1 MSLLLEQKTYFKM
14 FELSFSSTM
23 DWSLLCVAILFH
35 HLVCLYTPSQSCL
48 CFHFILPPLDL
59 CCVLIPKSIPF
70 IFYLLFGCP
79 TANFRP
85 TANFGEI
92 STLPIVQH
100 ITINQ
105 KITPVAT
112 PARKTPIAV
121 IDKLKMEFERM

>member
-14 FELSFSSTM
+14 LELSFSSTM
-23 DWSLLCVAILFH
+23 NWSLLCVAILFH

-48 CFHFILPPLDL
+48 CFHFTLPPLNL

-70 IFYLLFGCP
+70 IFNCYLAVQQPPFGQLP
-79 TANFRP
+79 T
-85 TANFGEI
+85 FGEI
-92 STLPIVQH
+92 STLPLVQH

-112 PARKTPIAV
+112 PARTTPIVV
-121 IDKLKMEFERM
+121 IDKLKIELERM